1 MTDIST
7 SKSEAILKARCKS
20 QFILFLLYLL
30 GIWEFQKAENFS
42 GFWNTFVVTEPK
54 IVYDYS
60 QLLAQNEN
68 VFKDTLSFVEIIKN
82 YILDLD
88 KEYVSYDAK
97 SLFTSIPIGENIDY
111 TIKQIY
117 ENKVIKPMSKSR

>member
-1 MTDIST
+1 M
-7 SKSEAILKARCKS
+7 
-20 QFILFLLYLL
+20 
-30 GIWEFQKAENFS
+30 
-42 GFWNTFVVTEPK
+42 
-54 IVYDYS
+54 
-60 QLLAQNEN
+60 
-68 VFKDTLSFVEIIKN
+68 EIIKN